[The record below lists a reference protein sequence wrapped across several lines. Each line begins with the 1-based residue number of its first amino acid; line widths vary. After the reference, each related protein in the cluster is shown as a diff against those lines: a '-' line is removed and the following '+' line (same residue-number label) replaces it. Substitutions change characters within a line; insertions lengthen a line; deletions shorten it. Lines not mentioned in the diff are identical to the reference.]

1 MRKPPA
7 PKGTGAPAK
16 KVKKRNPWS
25 DDESKSESDLEDS
38 EPIIPR
44 ETKSQRASGTVTVTV
59 NIHCH
64 PSDHRVHFVFSAL
77 QSINALLMMS
87 FICLSVISEGNSLDT
102 KKV

>member
-7 PKGTGAPAK
+7 PKAAGAPAK

-59 NIHCH
+59 NIRCH
-64 PSDHRVHFVFSAL
+64 PSNHRVHFVFSAL
-77 QSINALLMMS
+77 QSINALLT
-87 FICLSVISEGNSLDT
+87 L
-102 KKV
+102 